1 MSESVRQPDMLP
13 DRYES
18 GTVNLPGIAGLYA
31 GLKFVRAHR
40 AEIEEYELSLCDRLR
55 ARLRE
60 IPGVRI
66 LCDDGQA
73 HMAITSIVVP
83 GHDGGALADALDAA
97 DIAVRAGLHCA
108 PLAHRTAGTLETGT
122 VRISPSVF
130 TSAWQVERF
139 AAEVQQIVREN
150 VRL

>member
-1 MSESVRQPDMLP
+1 MP

-31 GLKFVRAHR
+31 GVKFVRAHR
-40 AEIEEYELSLCDRLR
+40 AEIEEYELALCDRLR

-66 LCDDGQA
+66 LCDDGQT

-97 DIAVRAGLHCA
+97 DIAVRAGLH
-108 PLAHRTAGTLETGT
+108 
-122 VRISPSVF
+122 
-130 TSAWQVERF
+130 
-139 AAEVQQIVREN
+139 
-150 VRL
+150 